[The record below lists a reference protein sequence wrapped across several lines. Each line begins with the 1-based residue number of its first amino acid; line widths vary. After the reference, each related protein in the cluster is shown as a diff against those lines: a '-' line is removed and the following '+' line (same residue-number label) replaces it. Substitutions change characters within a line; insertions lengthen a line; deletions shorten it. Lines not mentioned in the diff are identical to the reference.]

1 MNYLSAEGI
10 SKSYNENWL
19 FQNIN
24 IGVARGQKIAMVGV
38 NGSGKSTLL
47 KILAGKVTPD
57 GGQVAVSKDIT
68 IGFLDQDPEFITGQK
83 VSEALFN
90 PNSEI
95 VKAIRAYEESL
106 ENPENEATFQK
117 AMERMEALNAW
128 DYDQR
133 VKQIVSYMGIQNQ
146 EQTVETLSG
155 GQKKRVAM
163 ARVLIDL
170 PDLLIMDEPTNHLDL
185 DTIEWLEGF
194 LSTQN
199 TTLLLVTHD
208 RYFLDKVCNEIVE
221 LDRGEVF
228 RYKGGYS
235 YFLERKAERE
245 QQLQSTTDKARNLM
259 KKELEWMRRQPKARG
274 TKAKYRIDAFQDLK
288 EKAAG
293 KEEVQKLELNI
304 KQTRQGNKVIE
315 VEHIYKNFGT
325 KKIVE
330 DFSYIF
336 KKKDRIGI
344 VGKNGM
350 GKSTL
355 LNMLTGQLLPDKGRL
370 DKGETTLFGY
380 FSQQGLVLKEDM
392 RVIEVVKEI
401 AEYITLGDGTTMG
414 VSKFLEYFL
423 FPPALQ
429 YTPVSK
435 LSGGER
441 KRLHLMRILI
451 KNPNFLILDEPTND
465 FDLATLNVLEDFLMN
480 FGGCLIIVSHDRY
493 FMDRLV
499 EQLFVFE
506 GDGYIRI
513 FNGNYTDYREEVAE
527 EIKAGNAKPS
537 VTNTTFAEVKNE
549 SSTSSNI
556 TNTFSKKLSFKE
568 KKEYEDLEKE
578 IQQLE
583 LKKATLIEKLNSNK
597 GSYQDLADWAAEI
610 EKITNFAEEK
620 SMRWLEL
627 SEKI

>member
-10 SKSYNENWL
+10 SKSYNEKWL
-19 FQNIN
+19 FQNVN
-24 IGVARGQKIAMVGV
+24 IGISRGQKVALVGV
-38 NGSGKSTLL
+38 NGTGKSTLL
-47 KILAGKVTPD
+47 KILAGKVPSD
-57 GGQVAVSKDIT
+57 GGHVAVSKDIT
-68 IGFLDQDPEFITGQK
+68 VGFLDQDPEFVAGQK
-83 VSEALFN
+83 VSEAIFN
-90 PNSEI
+90 PNSEV
-95 VKAIRAYEESL
+95 VKAIHAYEKSL
-106 ENPENEATFQK
+106 ENPNDETAFQK

-146 EQTVETLSG
+146 EQIVDTLSG

-199 TTLLLVTHD
+199 TTILMVTHD

-228 RYKGGYS
+228 RYKGTYS

-245 QQLQSTTDKARNLM
+245 QQLQASTDKARNLM

-274 TKAKYRIDAFQDLK
+274 TKAKYRIDAFDDLK

-293 KEEVQKLELNI
+293 KEEVKKLELNI

-315 VEHIYKNFGT
+315 VEHISKSFGD
-325 KKIVE
+325 KKIVD

-355 LNMLTGQLLPDKGRL
+355 LNMLTGNLAPDKGKI

-380 FSQQGLVLKEDM
+380 FSQMGLQLKEDM

-499 EQLFVFE
+499 DQLFVFE
-506 GDGYIRI
+506 GEGYVRI
-513 FNGNYTDYREEVAE
+513 FNGNYTDYREELAE
-527 EIKAGNAKPS
+527 ELKTGNARPS
-537 VTNTTFAEVKNE
+537 VTNSTFQEEKKEAPKTDGPAN
-549 SSTSSNI
+549 
-556 TNTFSKKLSFKE
+556 SKKLSYKE
-568 KKEYEDLEKE
+568 KKEYEELEKE
-578 IQQLE
+578 IQELE
-583 LKKATLIEKLNSNK
+583 AKKVALVEKLNSGK
-597 GSYQDLADWAAEI
+597 ATYQELADWSAEI
-610 EKITNFAEEK
+610 EKITHQAEEK

-627 SEKI
+627 SEKV

>member
-10 SKSYNENWL
+10 SKSYNEKWL
-19 FQNIN
+19 FQNVNFGI
-24 IGVARGQKIAMVGV
+24 ARGQKVALVGV
-38 NGSGKSTLL
+38 NGTGKSTLL
-47 KILAGKVTPD
+47 KILAGKVPSD
-57 GGQVAVSKDIT
+57 GGQVAISKDIT
-68 IGFLDQDPEFITGQK
+68 VGFLDQDPEFVSGQK

-95 VKAIRAYEESL
+95 VKAIRAYEEAL
-106 ENPENEATFQK
+106 ENPENENAFQK
-117 AMERMEALNAW
+117 SMERMEALNAW
-128 DYDQR
+128 DYEQR
-133 VKQIVSYMGIQNQ
+133 LKQIVSYMGIQNQ
-146 EQTVETLSG
+146 EQIVDTLSG

-199 TTLLLVTHD
+199 TTILMVTHD

-221 LDRGEVF
+221 IDRGEIF
-228 RYKGGYS
+228 RYKGTYS

-245 QQLQSTTDKARNLM
+245 QQLQSSTDKARNLM

-274 TKAKYRIDAFQDLK
+274 TKAKYRVDAFDDLK

-293 KEEVQKLELNI
+293 REEVKKLELNI

-315 VEHIYKNFGT
+315 VEHISKSFGD
-325 KKIVE
+325 KKIVD

-355 LNMLTGQLLPDKGRL
+355 LNMLTSQLAPDKGKI

-401 AEYITLGDGTTMG
+401 AEYITLGDGTTLG

-506 GDGYIRI
+506 GNGYVRI
-513 FNGNYTDYREEVAE
+513 FNGNYTDYREEAAE
-527 EIKAGNAKPS
+527 EAKTGNAKPS
-537 VTNTTFAEVKNE
+537 
-549 SSTSSNI
+549 I
-556 TNTFSKKLSFKE
+556 TNSTFQEKKETPKVEQTISSSKKLSYKE
-568 KKEYEDLEKE
+568 KIEYEGLEKE
-578 IQQLE
+578 IQDLE
-583 LKKATLIEKLNSNK
+583 AKKSTLVEKLNSGK
-597 GSYQDLADWAAEI
+597 GNYQELADWSAEI
-610 EKITNFAEEK
+610 EKITDLAEEK
-620 SMRWLEL
+620 SLRWLEL
-627 SEKI
+627 GEKV

>member
-1 MNYLSAEGI
+1 
-10 SKSYNENWL
+10 
-19 FQNIN
+19 
-24 IGVARGQKIAMVGV
+24 
-38 NGSGKSTLL
+38 
-47 KILAGKVTPD
+47 
-57 GGQVAVSKDIT
+57 
-68 IGFLDQDPEFITGQK
+68 
-83 VSEALFN
+83 
-90 PNSEI
+90 
-95 VKAIRAYEESL
+95 
-106 ENPENEATFQK
+106 
-117 AMERMEALNAW
+117 
-128 DYDQR
+128 
-133 VKQIVSYMGIQNQ
+133 
-146 EQTVETLSG
+146 
-155 GQKKRVAM
+155 
-163 ARVLIDL
+163 
-170 PDLLIMDEPTNHLDL
+170 
-185 DTIEWLEGF
+185 
-194 LSTQN
+194 
-199 TTLLLVTHD
+199 
-208 RYFLDKVCNEIVE
+208 
-221 LDRGEVF
+221 
-228 RYKGGYS
+228 
-235 YFLERKAERE
+235 
-245 QQLQSTTDKARNLM
+245 
-259 KKELEWMRRQPKARG
+259 
-274 TKAKYRIDAFQDLK
+274 
-288 EKAAG
+288 
-293 KEEVQKLELNI
+293 
-304 KQTRQGNKVIE
+304 
-315 VEHIYKNFGT
+315 
-325 KKIVE
+325 
-330 DFSYIF
+330 
-336 KKKDRIGI
+336 
-344 VGKNGM
+344 M

>member
-1 MNYLSAEGI
+1 MNYLSAENI

-19 FQNIN
+19 FQNVN
-24 IGVARGQKIAMVGV
+24 FGVGRGQKIALVGV

-47 KILAGKVTPD
+47 KILAGKVISD
-57 GGQVAVSKDIT
+57 GGQVATSKDIT
-68 IGFLDQDPEFITGQK
+68 IGFLDQDPEFIAGQK

-95 VKAIRAYEESL
+95 VKAIKAYEASL
-106 ENPENEATFQK
+106 ENPENESAFQK

-199 TTLLLVTHD
+199 TTLLMVTHD
-208 RYFLDKVCNEIVE
+208 RYFLDKVCTEIVE
-221 LDRGEVF
+221 LDRGEIF

-245 QQLQSTTDKARNLM
+245 QQLQSTTEKARNLM

-274 TKAKYRIDAFQDLK
+274 TKAKYRIEAFGDLK

-293 KEEVQKLELNI
+293 KEDVQKLELNI

-315 VEHIYKNFGT
+315 VEHIFKKFGD

-355 LNMLTGQLLPDKGRL
+355 LNMLTGELTPDKGRL

-380 FSQQGLVLKEDM
+380 FSQSGLEMKEDM

-401 AEYITLGDGTTMG
+401 AEYITLGDGTTIG

-451 KNPNFLILDEPTND
+451 KNPNFLVLDEPTND
-465 FDLATLNVLEDFLMN
+465 FDLTTLNVLEDFLMN

-506 GDGYIRI
+506 GDGHVKI
-513 FNGNYTDYREEVAE
+513 FNGNYTDYREELE
-527 EIKAGNAKPS
+527 EQTKLGNAKPS
-537 VTNTTFAEVKNE
+537 ITNSTFAEPKKEVVADDAV
-549 SSTSSNI
+549 STS
-556 TNTFSKKLSFKE
+556 KKMSFKE
-568 KKEYEDLEKE
+568 KKEYEDLEKD
-578 IQQLE
+578 IQKLE
-583 LKKATLIEKLNSNK
+583 AQKASLVEKLNSGK
-597 GSYQDLADWAAEI
+597 GSYQDLADWSAEI
-610 EKITNFAEEK
+610 EKITNSVEEK
-620 SMRWLEL
+620 SLRWLDL
-627 SEKI
+627 AEKV

>member
-24 IGVARGQKIAMVGV
+24 IGVGRGQKIAMVGV

-47 KILAGKVTPD
+47 KILAGKVAPD

-68 IGFLDQDPEFITGQK
+68 IGFLDQDPEFIAGQK

-90 PNSEI
+90 PNSEV
-95 VKAIRAYEESL
+95 VKAIHAYEASL
-106 ENPENEATFQK
+106 ENPENETAFQK

-146 EQTVETLSG
+146 EQTVDTLSG

-235 YFLERKAERE
+235 YFLEKKAERE

-274 TKAKYRIDAFQDLK
+274 TKAKYRVEAFGDLK

-315 VEHIYKNFGT
+315 VEHIYKNFGD

-355 LNMLTGQLLPDKGRL
+355 LNMLTGTLKPDKGRL

-506 GDGYIRI
+506 GDGYVRI
-513 FNGNYTDYREEVAE
+513 FNGNYTDYREEAAE
-527 EIKAGNAKPS
+527 ETKAGNAKPS
-537 VTNTTFAEVKNE
+537 MTNTTFAEEKKE
-549 SSTSSNI
+549 TSKSDTTSS
-556 TNTFSKKLSFKE
+556 SKKLSFKE

-583 LKKATLIEKLNSNK
+583 VKKAALVEKLNSGK
-597 GSYQDLADWAAEI
+597 GSYQDLADWSAEI
-610 EKITNFAEEK
+610 EKITNAAEEK
-620 SMRWLEL
+620 SMRWMEL
-627 SEKI
+627 AEKV

>member
-10 SKSYNENWL
+10 SKSYNEKWL
-19 FQNIN
+19 FQNVN
-24 IGVARGQKIAMVGV
+24 IGISRGQKVALVGV
-38 NGSGKSTLL
+38 NGTGKSTLL
-47 KILAGKVTPD
+47 KILAGKVPSD

-68 IGFLDQDPEFITGQK
+68 IGFLDQDPEFISGQK
-83 VSEALFN
+83 VSEAIFN

-95 VKAIRAYEESL
+95 VKAINAYEKSL
-106 ENPENEATFQK
+106 ENPEDESAFQK

-146 EQTVETLSG
+146 EQIVDTLSG

-194 LSTQN
+194 LSTEN
-199 TTLLLVTHD
+199 TTILMVTHD
-208 RYFLDKVCNEIVE
+208 RYFLDKVCTEIVE

-228 RYKGGYS
+228 KYKGTYS

-245 QQLQSTTDKARNLM
+245 QQLQSSTDKARNLM

-274 TKAKYRIDAFQDLK
+274 TKAKYRVDAFDDLK

-293 KEEVQKLELNI
+293 KEELKKLELNI

-315 VEHIYKNFGT
+315 VEHISKSFGD
-325 KKIVE
+325 KKIVD

-355 LNMLTGQLLPDKGRL
+355 LNMLTGQLAPDKGKI

-380 FSQQGLVLKEDM
+380 FSQMGLILKEDM

-506 GDGYIRI
+506 GNGYVRI
-513 FNGNYTDYREEVAE
+513 FNGNYTDYREEQAE
-527 EIKAGNAKPS
+527 EAKTGNAKPS
-537 VTNTTFAEVKNE
+537 VTNSTFQEEKKETPKADT
-549 SSTSSNI
+549 TSS
-556 TNTFSKKLSFKE
+556 SKKLSYKE

-578 IQQLE
+578 IQELE
-583 LKKATLIEKLNSNK
+583 AKKALLVEKLNSGK
-597 GSYQDLADWAAEI
+597 GNYQELADWSAEI
-610 EKITNFAEEK
+610 EKITHATEEK
-620 SMRWLEL
+620 SMRWMEL
-627 SEKI
+627 AEKV

>member
-10 SKSYNENWL
+10 SKSYNEKWL

-24 IGVARGQKIAMVGV
+24 IGISRGQKVALVGV
-38 NGSGKSTLL
+38 NGTGKSTLL
-47 KILAGKVTPD
+47 KILAGKIPSD

-68 IGFLDQDPEFITGQK
+68 VGYLDQDPEFVPGQK

-90 PNSEI
+90 PNSEV
-95 VKAIRAYEESL
+95 VKAIHAYEAAL
-106 ENPENEATFQK
+106 ENPENETAFQK

-146 EQTVETLSG
+146 EQNVDTLSG

-199 TTLLLVTHD
+199 TTILMVTHD

-228 RYKGGYS
+228 KYKGTYS

-245 QQLQSTTDKARNLM
+245 QQHQASTDKARNLM

-274 TKAKYRIDAFQDLK
+274 TKAKYRIDAFDDLK

-293 KEEVQKLELNI
+293 KEEVKKLELNI

-315 VEHIYKNFGT
+315 VEHISKNFGD
-325 KKIVE
+325 KKIVD

-355 LNMLTGQLLPDKGRL
+355 LNMLTGQLAPDKGKI

-506 GDGYIRI
+506 GNGYVRI
-513 FNGNYTDYREEVAE
+513 FNGNYTDYREEQE
-527 EIKAGNAKPS
+527 EEAKTGNARPS
-537 VTNTTFAEVKNE
+537 VTNTTFQEEKKE
-549 SSTSSNI
+549 SPKTEQVSS
-556 TNTFSKKLSFKE
+556 SKKLSFKE
-568 KKEYEDLEKE
+568 KKEYEELEKD
-578 IQQLE
+578 IQQME
-583 LKKATLIEKLNSNK
+583 QKKAVLVEKLNSGKGSYQELAEWSAEIEKLNHAS
-597 GSYQDLADWAAEI
+597 
-610 EKITNFAEEK
+610 EEK

>member
-1 MNYLSAEGI
+1 
-10 SKSYNENWL
+10 
-19 FQNIN
+19 
-24 IGVARGQKIAMVGV
+24 
-38 NGSGKSTLL
+38 
-47 KILAGKVTPD
+47 
-57 GGQVAVSKDIT
+57 
-68 IGFLDQDPEFITGQK
+68 
-83 VSEALFN
+83 
-90 PNSEI
+90 
-95 VKAIRAYEESL
+95 
-106 ENPENEATFQK
+106 
-117 AMERMEALNAW
+117 
-128 DYDQR
+128 
-133 VKQIVSYMGIQNQ
+133 
-146 EQTVETLSG
+146 
-155 GQKKRVAM
+155 
-163 ARVLIDL
+163 
-170 PDLLIMDEPTNHLDL
+170 
-185 DTIEWLEGF
+185 
-194 LSTQN
+194 
-199 TTLLLVTHD
+199 
-208 RYFLDKVCNEIVE
+208 
-221 LDRGEVF
+221 
-228 RYKGGYS
+228 
-235 YFLERKAERE
+235 
-245 QQLQSTTDKARNLM
+245 M

-274 TKAKYRIDAFQDLK
+274 TKAKYRVDAFDDLK

-293 KEEVQKLELNI
+293 KEDLKKLELNI

-315 VEHIYKNFGT
+315 VEHIFKRFGD

-355 LNMLTGQLLPDKGRL
+355 LNMLTGDLAPDKGRI

-441 KRLHLMRILI
+441 KRLHLMRVLI

-506 GDGYIRI
+506 GDGLVKI
-513 FNGNYTDYREEVAE
+513 FNGNYTDYREELE
-527 EIKAGNAKPS
+527 EETKSGHNRPS
-537 VTNTTFAEVKNE
+537 VTNSTFSEEKKEVTINKE
-549 SSTSSNI
+549 TSST
-556 TNTFSKKLSFKE
+556 SKKLSFKE

-578 IQQLE
+578 IQTMEAQ
-583 LKKATLIEKLNSNK
+583 KAILIEKLNSGK
-597 GSYQDLADWAAEI
+597 GSYQELADWSAEI
-610 EKITNFAEEK
+610 ERITSAVEEK
-620 SMRWLEL
+620 SMRWMEL
-627 SEKI
+627 AEKV

>member
-1 MNYLSAEGI
+1 MNYLSAEGL
-10 SKSYNENWL
+10 SKSYNEKWL

-24 IGVARGQKIAMVGV
+24 IGVSRGQKVALVGV

-47 KILAGKVTPD
+47 KILAGKVPSD
-57 GGQVAVSKDIT
+57 GGHVAVSRDIT
-68 IGFLDQDPEFITGQK
+68 IGFLDQEPEFIAGQK

-90 PNSEI
+90 PNSEV
-95 VKAIRAYEESL
+95 VKAIKAYEDSL
-106 ENPENEATFQK
+106 LNPDDENAFQK

-146 EQTVETLSG
+146 EQLVDTLSG

-163 ARVLIDL
+163 ARVLIDN

-228 RYKGGYS
+228 RYKGNYS
-235 YFLERKAERE
+235 YFLEKKAERE

-274 TKAKYRIDAFQDLK
+274 TKAKYRIDAFHDLK

-293 KEEVQKLELNI
+293 REDVQKLELNI

-315 VEHIYKNFGT
+315 VEHIYKSFGD
-325 KKIVE
+325 KKIID

-355 LNMLTGQLLPDKGRL
+355 LNLLTGQMTPDKGRI

-380 FSQQGLVLKEDM
+380 FSQQGLEMKEEM

-401 AEYITLGDGTTMG
+401 ADYITLGDGSTMG

-423 FPPALQ
+423 FPPAVQ

-441 KRLHLMRILI
+441 KRLHLMRVLI

-493 FMDRLV
+493 FMDKLV
-499 EQLFVFE
+499 EQIFAFE
-506 GDGYIRI
+506 GDGYVRI

-527 EIKAGNAKPS
+527 EIKTAGAGKPS
-537 VTNTTFAEVKNE
+537 VTNSTFEKKNPE
-549 SSTSSNI
+549 PVVTD
-556 TNTFSKKLSFKE
+556 TPPAASKKLSYKE
-568 KKEYEDLEKE
+568 KKEYEDLEQA
-578 IQQLE
+578 IPQLE
-583 LKKATLIEKLNSNK
+583 AQKGALVEKLNAGTGN
-597 GSYQDLADWAAEI
+597 YQELADWAAEI
-610 EKITNFAEEK
+610 EKISQAIDEK
-620 SMRWLEL
+620 SLRWLEL
-627 SEKI
+627 SERS

>member
-1 MNYLSAEGI
+1 MNYLSAENI

-24 IGVARGQKIAMVGV
+24 FGVGRGQKIALVGV

-47 KILAGKVTPD
+47 KILAGKVTSD
-57 GGQVAVSKDIT
+57 GGQVAMSKDIT
-68 IGFLDQDPEFITGQK
+68 IGFLDQDPEFIAGQK

-95 VKAIRAYEESL
+95 VKAIKAYELSI
-106 ENPENEATFQK
+106 ENPENEAAFQK

-199 TTLLLVTHD
+199 TTLLMVTHD
-208 RYFLDKVCNEIVE
+208 RYFLDKVCTEIVE
-221 LDRGEVF
+221 LDRGEIF

-245 QQLQSTTDKARNLM
+245 QQLQSTTEKARNLM

-274 TKAKYRIDAFQDLK
+274 TKAKYRIEAFGDLK

-315 VEHIYKNFGT
+315 VEHIFKKFGD

-355 LNMLTGQLLPDKGRL
+355 LNMLTGELAPDKGRL

-380 FSQQGLVLKEDM
+380 FSQSGLEMKEDM

-401 AEYITLGDGTTMG
+401 AEYITLGDGTTIG

-451 KNPNFLILDEPTND
+451 KNPNFLVLDEPTND
-465 FDLATLNVLEDFLMN
+465 FDLTTLNVLEDFLMN

-506 GDGYIRI
+506 GDGHVKI
-513 FNGNYTDYREEVAE
+513 FNGNYTDYREELE
-527 EIKAGNAKPS
+527 EQTKLGNAKPS
-537 VTNTTFAEVKNE
+537 ITNSTFAETKKEVTNDE
-549 SSTSSNI
+549 LGSS
-556 TNTFSKKLSFKE
+556 SKKMSFKE
-568 KKEYEDLEKE
+568 KKEYDDLEKD
-578 IQQLE
+578 IQKLE
-583 LKKATLIEKLNSNK
+583 AKKADLVEKLNSGK
-597 GSYQDLADWAAEI
+597 GSYQDLADWSAEI
-610 EKITNFAEEK
+610 EKIATSVEEK
-620 SMRWLEL
+620 SMRWMDLA
-627 SEKI
+627 EKV

>member
-1 MNYLSAEGI
+1 MNYLSAENI

-19 FQNIN
+19 FQNVN
-24 IGVARGQKIAMVGV
+24 FGVGRGQKIALVGV

-47 KILAGKVTPD
+47 KILAGKVPSD
-57 GGQVAVSKDIT
+57 RGQVATSKDIT
-68 IGFLDQDPEFITGQK
+68 IGFLDQDPEFIAGQK
-83 VSEALFN
+83 VSQALFN

-95 VKAIRAYEESL
+95 VKAIKAYEASL
-106 ENPENEATFQK
+106 ENPENEAAFQK
-117 AMERMEALNAW
+117 AMERMEALDAW

-199 TTLLLVTHD
+199 TTLLMVTHD
-208 RYFLDKVCNEIVE
+208 RYFLDKVCTEIVE
-221 LDRGEVF
+221 LDRGEIF

-245 QQLQSTTDKARNLM
+245 QQLQSTTEKARNLM

-274 TKAKYRIDAFQDLK
+274 TKAKYRIEAFGDLK

-315 VEHIYKNFGT
+315 VEHIFKKFGD

-355 LNMLTGQLLPDKGRL
+355 LNMLTGELAPDKGRL

-380 FSQQGLVLKEDM
+380 FSQSGLEMKEDM

-401 AEYITLGDGTTMG
+401 AEYITLGDGTTIG

-451 KNPNFLILDEPTND
+451 KNPNFLVLDEPTND
-465 FDLATLNVLEDFLMN
+465 FDLTTLNVLEDFLMN

-506 GDGYIRI
+506 GDGHVKI
-513 FNGNYTDYREEVAE
+513 FNGNYTDYREELE
-527 EIKAGNAKPS
+527 EQTKLGNAKPS
-537 VTNTTFAEVKNE
+537 ITNSTFAEPKKDAV
-549 SSTSSNI
+549 SDDSVSTS
-556 TNTFSKKLSFKE
+556 KKMSFKE

-578 IQQLE
+578 IQTLE
-583 LKKATLIEKLNSNK
+583 AKKVSLVEKLNSGK
-597 GSYQDLADWAAEI
+597 GSYQELADWSAEI
-610 EKITNFAEEK
+610 EKISNSVEEK
-620 SMRWLEL
+620 SLRWMDLA
-627 SEKI
+627 EKI

>member
-19 FQNIN
+19 FKNIN
-24 IGVARGQKIAMVGV
+24 IGVALGQKVALVGV

-47 KILAGKVTPD
+47 KILAGKVKPD
-57 GGQVAVSKDIT
+57 GGQVATSKDIT
-68 IGFLDQDPEFITGQK
+68 IGFLDQDPEFIAGQK

-90 PNSEI
+90 PNSEV

-106 ENPENEATFQK
+106 ENPENESAFQK

-146 EQTVETLSG
+146 EQTVDTLSG

-208 RYFLDKVCNEIVE
+208 RYFLDKVCTEIVE

-228 RYKGGYS
+228 KYKGGYS

-245 QQLQSTTDKARNLM
+245 QQLQSSTDKARNLM

-274 TKAKYRIDAFQDLK
+274 TKSKSRIEAFGDLQ

-293 KEEVQKLELNI
+293 KDDVQKLELNI

-315 VEHIYKNFGT
+315 VEHIFKNFGD

-355 LNMLTGQLLPDKGRL
+355 LNMLTGELAPDKGRL

-506 GDGYIRI
+506 GDGLVRI
-513 FNGNYTDYREEVAE
+513 FNGNYTDYREELAE
-527 EIKAGNAKPS
+527 DTKSSGAKPS
-537 VTNTTFAEVKNE
+537 VTNTTFAEVKKE
-549 SSTSSNI
+549 TPKAETATSA
-556 TNTFSKKLSFKE
+556 KKLSFKE

-578 IQQLE
+578 IQQIE
-583 LKKATLIEKLNSNK
+583 VQKAALIEKLNSGK
-597 GSYQDLADWAAEI
+597 GSYKDLADWAAEI
-610 EKITNFAEEK
+610 EKINLSSEEK
-620 SMRWLEL
+620 SMRWMEL
-627 SEKI
+627 AEKV

>member
-19 FQNIN
+19 FKNIN
-24 IGVARGQKIAMVGV
+24 IGVALGQKVALVGV

-47 KILAGKVTPD
+47 KILAGKVKPD
-57 GGQVAVSKDIT
+57 GGQVAMSKDIT
-68 IGFLDQDPEFITGQK
+68 IGFLDQDPEFIAGQK

-90 PNSEI
+90 PNSEV

-106 ENPENEATFQK
+106 ENPENESAFQK

-146 EQTVETLSG
+146 EQTVDTLSG

-208 RYFLDKVCNEIVE
+208 RYFLDKVCTEIVE

-228 RYKGGYS
+228 KYKGGYS

-245 QQLQSTTDKARNLM
+245 QQLQSSTDKARNLM

-274 TKAKYRIDAFQDLK
+274 TKSKSRIEAFGDLQ

-293 KEEVQKLELNI
+293 KEDLQKLELNI

-315 VEHIYKNFGT
+315 VEHIFKNFGD

-355 LNMLTGQLLPDKGRL
+355 LNMLTGELAPDKGRL

-506 GDGYIRI
+506 GDGLVRI
-513 FNGNYTDYREEVAE
+513 FNGNYTDYREELAE
-527 EIKAGNAKPS
+527 DTKSSGAKPS
-537 VTNTTFAEVKNE
+537 VTNTTFAEVKKE
-549 SSTSSNI
+549 TPKAETATSA
-556 TNTFSKKLSFKE
+556 KKLSFKE

-578 IQQLE
+578 IQQME
-583 LKKATLIEKLNSNK
+583 VQKAALIEKLNSGK
-597 GSYQDLADWAAEI
+597 GSYKELADWAAEI
-610 EKITNFAEEK
+610 EKINLFSEEK
-620 SMRWLEL
+620 SMRWMEL
-627 SEKI
+627 AEKV

>member
-19 FQNIN
+19 FKNIN
-24 IGVARGQKIAMVGV
+24 IGVALGQKVALVGV

-47 KILAGKVTPD
+47 KILAGKVKPD
-57 GGQVAVSKDIT
+57 GGQVATSKDIT
-68 IGFLDQDPEFITGQK
+68 IGFLDQDPEFVAGQK

-90 PNSEI
+90 PNSEV

-106 ENPENEATFQK
+106 ENPENESAFQK

-146 EQTVETLSG
+146 EQTVDTLSG

-208 RYFLDKVCNEIVE
+208 RYFLDKVCTEIVE

-228 RYKGGYS
+228 KYKGGYS

-245 QQLQSTTDKARNLM
+245 QQLQSSTDKARNLM

-274 TKAKYRIDAFQDLK
+274 TKSKSRIEAFGDLQ

-293 KEEVQKLELNI
+293 KDDVQKLELNI

-315 VEHIYKNFGT
+315 VEHIFKNFGD

-355 LNMLTGQLLPDKGRL
+355 LNMLTGELAPDKGRL

-506 GDGYIRI
+506 GEGHVRI
-513 FNGNYTDYREEVAE
+513 FNGNYTDYREELAE
-527 EIKAGNAKPS
+527 DTKSSGAKPS
-537 VTNTTFAEVKNE
+537 VTNTTFAEVKKE
-549 SSTSSNI
+549 TPKIETATS
-556 TNTFSKKLSFKE
+556 SKKLSYKE

-578 IQQLE
+578 IQQME
-583 LKKATLIEKLNSNK
+583 VQKTSLIEKLNSGK
-597 GSYQDLADWAAEI
+597 GSYKELADWAAEI
-610 EKITNFAEEK
+610 EKINLSSEEK
-620 SMRWLEL
+620 SMRWMEL
-627 SEKI
+627 AEKV

>member
-1 MNYLSAEGI
+1 
-10 SKSYNENWL
+10 
-19 FQNIN
+19 
-24 IGVARGQKIAMVGV
+24 
-38 NGSGKSTLL
+38 
-47 KILAGKVTPD
+47 
-57 GGQVAVSKDIT
+57 
-68 IGFLDQDPEFITGQK
+68 
-83 VSEALFN
+83 
-90 PNSEI
+90 
-95 VKAIRAYEESL
+95 
-106 ENPENEATFQK
+106 
-117 AMERMEALNAW
+117 MERMEALNAW

-146 EQTVETLSG
+146 EQTVDTLSG

-208 RYFLDKVCNEIVE
+208 RYFLDKVCTEIVE

-245 QQLQSTTDKARNLM
+245 QQLQSSTEKARNLM

-274 TKAKYRIDAFQDLK
+274 TKAKYRVDAFSDLEK
-288 EKAAG
+288 KAAG

-315 VEHIYKNFGT
+315 VEHIYKNFGD

-355 LNMLTGQLLPDKGRL
+355 LNMLTGQLAPDKGRL

-506 GDGYIRI
+506 GDGFVRI
-513 FNGNYTDYREEVAE
+513 FNGNYTDYREELE
-527 EIKAGNAKPS
+527 EVSKSGNAKPS
-537 VTNTTFAEVKNE
+537 VTNSTFAEEKKE
-549 SSTSSNI
+549 SPKTESA
-556 TNTFSKKLSFKE
+556 SKKLSYKE
-568 KKEYEDLEKE
+568 KKEYEDLEAE
-578 IQQLE
+578 IQKLE
-583 LKKATLIEKLNSNK
+583 AQKADLVEKLNSGK
-597 GSYQDLADWAAEI
+597 GSYKDLADWAAEI
-610 EKITNFAEEK
+610 EKITQLADEK
-620 SMRWLEL
+620 SLRWMEL
-627 SEKI
+627 AEKV